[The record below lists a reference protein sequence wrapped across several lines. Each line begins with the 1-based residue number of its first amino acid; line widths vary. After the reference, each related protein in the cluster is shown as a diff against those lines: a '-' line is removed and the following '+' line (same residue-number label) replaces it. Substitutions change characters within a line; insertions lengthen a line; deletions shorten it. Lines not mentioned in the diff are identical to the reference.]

1 MNKRNTARIRL
12 FIMLAFVAVAAVGY
26 FVKGGIGNSCG
37 IGFDD
42 ITLICPLGAILVMI
56 SERTAIP
63 LAVMSVM
70 AVLIMCI
77 VLGKIFC
84 SWLCPV
90 HFMTERRMLSRKAKK
105 AAKEAR
111 QAARDT
117 GNSGIDTSQ
126 VKACGKSSGVKF
138 DSRHAVLAA
147 AVVSTLIFGF
157 PVFCLVCPVGITF
170 ALVLLIMRLFVF
182 GETTWTIILMLA
194 VLAIEVVVL
203 PNWCR
208 NLCPLG
214 ALHGLFSGL
223 NKTFRPVID
232 SETCIQEG
240 RGGHCNLCVDACH
253 ENINLHDISRGET
266 TLADCSKCRAC
277 ADACPV
283 SAITFPFLTKDASV
297 EPEKHDA

>member
-77 VLGKIFC
+77 VLGKVFC

-105 AAKEAR
+105 LPRRPGKPQGIRAIPASTRRRSRPAA
-111 QAARDT
+111 
-117 GNSGIDTSQ
+117 SL
-126 VKACGKSSGVKF
+126 
-138 DSRHAVLAA
+138 LA
-147 AVVSTLIFGF
+147 
-157 PVFCLVCPVGITF
+157 
-170 ALVLLIMRLFVF
+170 
-182 GETTWTIILMLA
+182 
-194 VLAIEVVVL
+194 
-203 PNWCR
+203 
-208 NLCPLG
+208 
-214 ALHGLFSGL
+214 
-223 NKTFRPVID
+223 
-232 SETCIQEG
+232 
-240 RGGHCNLCVDACH
+240 
-253 ENINLHDISRGET
+253 
-266 TLADCSKCRAC
+266 
-277 ADACPV
+277 
-283 SAITFPFLTKDASV
+283 
-297 EPEKHDA
+297 